1 MSKNLDLLLSL
12 GNRELREP
20 AEEPIERRMHKA
32 RSVVLP
38 SHEEPEWLRGLSVVQ
53 KHWRW
58 SLGFAVLVVV
68 CVSVI
73 VSLMKPIY
81 EPTARIEVAPPGS
94 ELFSL
99 QGGEAHS
106 DSPEYA
112 ETQAKNLQS
121 EQLARAVIRQ
131 LHLDQN
137 PEFVQERSEF
147 HASTTAADP
156 DQSPADPTPAEAAAL
171 HVFQRSVQVQRDTSS
186 WLINVSCASH
196 DPRLAAL
203 VANTLVDQFIE
214 RDYRIRHDTI
224 VQSTQWLSRQ
234 LDDIRTRMQDSDRS
248 LTEFQRESGITPSGT
263 ESSFDQKMAEL
274 NRQLMA
280 AQADRIQLEALLAK
294 INGSPDSL
302 PQTKSDPVVQ
312 EVSKKLATTRADL
325 KQAEVVYGKKHP
337 KVQELQAQLEEL
349 EKQLEAQQNSMLTN
363 LRTNYAAAHARENL
377 LNSELKGARKELG
390 QMAEYEALKKEARAN
405 EELYNALY
413 TKVKE
418 AGISAESKS
427 NGIRW
432 VDRAP
437 VLDRPTR
444 PRRVLDIALG
454 LLAGLLGGIFLAFVR
469 EGLDT
474 RIHTIEDMKS
484 WTGLSNISMM
494 PLAGVVDADAN
505 GVLRSARVLRRGH
518 DGSLESPQLFL
529 LDRPRSAEAQ
539 ALRGLFTSVQ
549 LSRPARPPRV
559 LLVASALPSEGKT
572 TIASNLAIA
581 LSRHGNTCIVDADL
595 RKAGLAKVFGAEYK
609 CGLAD
614 VLDNSCTLDEA
625 LIPVPGVP
633 NLMLLPGGP
642 IEAEPG
648 ELVSTEAMRKVLRDL
663 RQQFQFIVVDSSPIL
678 PFAEARAISPLAD
691 GVIFVGRSGVT
702 TRGAVQ
708 HSLELLE
715 AVHSAPVLEVVLNG
729 VASDSPD
736 YRYQYGY

>member
-1 MSKNLDLLLSL
+1 MSKNLDLLASL
-12 GNRELREP
+12 GNRELHEP
-20 AEEPIERRMHKA
+20 TEEPIERRMHKP
-32 RSVVLP
+32 RSVAPP
-38 SHEEPEWLRGLSVVQ
+38 SHGEPEWLRGLHVVQ

-58 SLGFAVLVVV
+58 SLGFAVLVGA
-68 CVSVI
+68 CVTVI

-81 EPTARIEVAPPGS
+81 EPTARIEIAPPGS

-99 QGGEAHS
+99 QGGEGRA
-106 DSPEYA
+106 DSTEYA

-121 EQLARAVIRQ
+121 EQLARTVIRK

-137 PEFVQERSEF
+137 PEFVDERSKS
-147 HASTTAADP
+147 HASSTAADP
-156 DQSPADPTPAEAAAL
+156 DQSSEPTPAEAAAL
-171 HVFQRSVQVQRDTSS
+171 RVFQRSVQVQRDTAS

-203 VANTLVDQFIE
+203 VVNTLVEQFIE

-234 LDDIRTRMQDSDRS
+234 LDDIRTRMQDSNRS
-248 LTEFQRESGITPSGT
+248 LTEFQRESGITASGT

-280 AQADRIQLEALLAK
+280 AQADRIELEALLAK
-294 INGSPDSL
+294 VNGKPL
-302 PQTKSDPVVQ
+302 PQTEADPVVQ

-325 KQAEVVYGKKHP
+325 KQAEVVYGTKHP
-337 KVQELQAQLEEL
+337 KVQELHAQLDEL
-349 EKQLEAQQNSMLTN
+349 EKQLEVQQNSLLTN
-363 LRTNYAAAHARENL
+363 LRTKYGAAHTRENL
-377 LNSELKGARKELG
+377 LNSELKDARKEIS
-390 QMAEYEALKKEARAN
+390 QMAEYEALKREARAN
-405 EELYNALY
+405 EDLYNVLY

-427 NGIRW
+427 SGIRW

-437 VLDRPTR
+437 VMDRPTR
-444 PRRVLDIALG
+444 PRRLLDIGLG

-474 RIHTIEDMKS
+474 KIHTVGDMKS

-494 PLAGVVDADAN
+494 PLAGVVDAAAN
-505 GVLRSARVLRRGH
+505 GGLRPVPVLLRRR
-518 DGSLESPQLFL
+518 DRSIESPLFL

-539 ALRGLFTSVQ
+539 ALHALFNAVQ
-549 LSRPARPPRV
+549 LSQPARPPRV

-581 LSRHGNTCIVDADL
+581 LSRHGSTCIVDADL
-595 RKAGLAKVFGAEYK
+595 RKAGLAKVFGAEYRR
-609 CGLAD
+609 GLAD

-625 LIPVPGVP
+625 LILVPGVP
-633 NLMLLPGGP
+633 NLTLLAGGP

-678 PFAEARAISPLAD
+678 SFAESRAISPLAD

-702 TRGAVQ
+702 TREAVQ
-708 HSLELLE
+708 RSLELLE

-729 VASDSPD
+729 VSCDSPD